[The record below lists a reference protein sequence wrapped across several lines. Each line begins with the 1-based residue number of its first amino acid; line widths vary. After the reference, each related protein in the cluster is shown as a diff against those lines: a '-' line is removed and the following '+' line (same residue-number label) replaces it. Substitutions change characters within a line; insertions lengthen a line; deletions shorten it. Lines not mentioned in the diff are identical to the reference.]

1 MAASSQHVE
10 TSETETDPPEMD
22 KIGPPETTTDP
33 DTSRDPEAS
42 RDSDTNR
49 DPEDSEPAAQDPDPD
64 DSDSDSDPP
73 PGPRVRD
80 TPQDIRLE
88 AIANTVALH
97 PSRDILVCGDVDGD
111 VYAYSYSCT
120 EGETR
125 ELWSSGHHL
134 KSCRQVRFSAD
145 GRKLFSVS
153 RDKAVHMLD
162 AERGQL
168 VTRIRGAHGAPINCL
183 LLVDENIL
191 ATGDDGGTLKVW
203 DMRKGTAI
211 MDLKHHEDYISDI
224 TVDQAKRILL
234 TTSGDGTMGVFNIKR
249 RRFELL
255 SEYQS
260 GDLTSVALMKRG
272 RKVVC
277 GSSEGTIYIFN
288 WNGFGATSD
297 RFALKAE
304 SVECI
309 VPVSDSIMCTA
320 AMDGYIRAVNLLPN
334 RVIGCIGQ
342 HIGEPIEELAKS
354 WDSRLLVSTAHDQL
368 IKFWDISSLPNTTVN
383 EYRKR
388 KKKDGRMKSLTKKA
402 LGDNDFFSGLVE
414 ETEKKEDE
422 VEDED
427 EEEDSDSDSD

>member
-1 MAASSQHVE
+1 MAAPLEHVE
-10 TSETETDPPEMD
+10 SVSTGPDPPELHKSGD
-22 KIGPPETTTDP
+22 PDLETQDTDP
-33 DTSRDPEAS
+33 D
-42 RDSDTNR
+42 
-49 DPEDSEPAAQDPDPD
+49 EDEDEDGGEP
-64 DSDSDSDPP
+64 S
-73 PGPRVRD
+73 GPKIRD
-80 TPQDIRLE
+80 TPEDIRLA

-97 PSRDILVCGDVDGD
+97 PTRDLLVCGDVDGD
-111 VYAYSYSCT
+111 LYAFSYSCT
-120 EGETR
+120 EGENQ
-125 ELWSSGHHL
+125 EVWSSGHHL

-145 GRKLFSVS
+145 GLKLCSVS
-153 RDKAVHMLD
+153 RDKAIHLLD
-162 AERGQL
+162 VERGQL
-168 VTRIRGAHGAPINCL
+168 VTRIRGAHGTPINSL

-211 MDLKHHEDYISDI
+211 MDLKQHEDYISDI
-224 TVDQAKRILL
+224 TVDQSKRILL
-234 TTSGDGTMGVFNIKR
+234 TASGDGTMGVFNIKR

-297 RFALKAE
+297 RFAVKAE
-304 SVECI
+304 SVDCI
-309 VPVSDSIMCTA
+309 LPVTDNIMCIA
-320 AMDGYIRAVNLLPN
+320 SMDGYIRAVNLLPN

-342 HIGEPIEELAKS
+342 HVGEPVEELAKS
-354 WDSRLLVSTAHDQL
+354 RDSRFLVSCAHDQL
-368 IKFWDISSLPNTTVN
+368 IKFWDISSLPSTTVK

-414 ETEKKEDE
+414 EPEKKEE
-422 VEDED
+422 KD
-427 EEEDSDSDSD
+427 EEEEEEDDSDSGSD

>member
-1 MAASSQHVE
+1 MAAPAEHVE
-10 TSETETDPPEMD
+10 TGSTETETDKTEAAR
-22 KIGPPETTTDP
+22 ETE
-33 DTSRDPEAS
+33 SS
-42 RDSDTNR
+42 
-49 DPEDSEPAAQDPDPD
+49 DSEPASQDPDPG
-64 DSDSDSDPP
+64 SDEDEDGGEPP
-73 PGPRVRD
+73 VPKIRD
-80 TPQDIRLE
+80 TPEDIRLE

-97 PSRDILVCGDVDGD
+97 PSRDMLVCGDVDGD

-120 EGETR
+120 EGENR
-125 ELWSSGHHL
+125 ELWSSGHHM

-145 GRKLFSVS
+145 GLKLYSVS
-153 RDKAVHMLD
+153 RDKAVHLMD
-162 AERGQL
+162 VERGQL
-168 VTRIRGAHGAPINCL
+168 VSRIRGAHGSPINSL

-203 DMRKGTAI
+203 DMRQGMAI

-224 TVDQAKRILL
+224 AVDQAKRILL
-234 TTSGDGTMGVFNIKR
+234 TASGDGTMGVFNIKR

-260 GDLTSVALMKRG
+260 GDLTSVVLMKRG
-272 RKVVC
+272 KKVAC

-304 SVECI
+304 SVDCI
-309 VPVSDSIMCTA
+309 VPITDNIMCTA
-320 AMDGYIRAVNLLPN
+320 SMDGYIRAINLLPN

-354 WDSRLLVSTAHDQL
+354 QDSRFLVSSGHDQL
-368 IKFWDISSLPNTTVN
+368 IKFWDISSLPNTTVK

-402 LGDNDFFSGLVE
+402 HGDNDFFSGLVE
-414 ETEKKEDE
+414 ETEKKE
-422 VEDED
+422 
-427 EEEDSDSDSD
+427 EEEEDDSDSDSGSD

>member
-1 MAASSQHVE
+1 MAAATEHVDAVS
-10 TSETETDPPEMD
+10 TALSEAPTGDGTAAVEPA
-22 KIGPPETTTDP
+22 GDP
-33 DTSRDPEAS
+33 DAS
-42 RDSDTNR
+42 DSDQ
-49 DPEDSEPAAQDPDPD
+49 AAQDPDPD
-64 DSDSDSDPP
+64 RDEDEDEDDDEPS
-73 PGPRVRD
+73 GPKIRE
-80 TPQDIRLE
+80 TPEDIRLE
-88 AIANTVALH
+88 AIANTVAAH

-111 VYAYSYSCT
+111 VYAFSYSCT
-120 EGETR
+120 EGENR
-125 ELWSSGHHL
+125 ELWSSGHHM

-145 GRKLFSVS
+145 GLKLFSVS
-153 RDKAVHMLD
+153 RDKCIHQLD

-168 VTRIRGAHGAPINCL
+168 VTRIRGAHGAPINSL

-203 DMRKGTAI
+203 DMRKGTSF
-211 MDLKHHEDYISDI
+211 MDLKHHDDYISDI
-224 TVDQAKRILL
+224 AVDQAKRILL

-272 RKVVC
+272 RKVAC

-309 VPVSDSIMCTA
+309 VPVTDSIMCTA
-320 AMDGYIRAVNLLPN
+320 SMDGYIRAVNLLPN

-342 HIGEPIEELAKS
+342 HVGEPIEELAKS
-354 WDSRLLVSTAHDQL
+354 WDSRFLLSSAHDQL
-368 IKFWDISSLPNTTVN
+368 IKFWDISALPSATVD

-402 LGDNDFFSGLVE
+402 HGDNDFFAGLVE
-414 ETEKKEDE
+414 ETEEKQEEEEDE
-422 VEDED
+422 EE
-427 EEEDSDSDSD
+427 EEEDSDSGSD

>member
-1 MAASSQHVE
+1 MAASTEHVE
-10 TSETETDPPEMD
+10 PEITATEMD
-22 KIGPPETTTDP
+22 KAEVPETPTDP
-33 DTSRDPEAS
+33 EPS
-42 RDSDTNR
+42 
-49 DPEDSEPAAQDPDPD
+49 DSEPPGPDPDPD
-64 DSDSDSDPP
+64 ENGDEP
-73 PGPRVRD
+73 PGPKIRD
-80 TPQDIRLE
+80 TPEDIRLE

-97 PSRDILVCGDVDGD
+97 PNRDLLVCGDVDGD
-111 VYAYSYSCT
+111 VYAFSYSCT

-125 ELWSSGHHL
+125 EVWSSGHHL

-145 GRKLFSVS
+145 GLKLCSVS
-153 RDKAVHMLD
+153 RDKAVHLLD
-162 AERGQL
+162 VERGQL
-168 VTRIRGAHGAPINCL
+168 VTRIRGAHSAPINSL
-183 LLVDENIL
+183 LLVDENLL

-224 TVDQAKRILL
+224 TVDQNKKILL
-234 TTSGDGTMGVFNIKR
+234 TASGDGTMGVFNIKR

-297 RFALKAE
+297 RFAVKAE
-304 SVECI
+304 SVDCI
-309 VPVSDSIMCTA
+309 LPITDNIMCTA
-320 AMDGYIRAVNLLPN
+320 SMDGYIRAINLLPN

-342 HIGEPIEELAKS
+342 HVGEPIEELAKS
-354 WDSRLLVSTAHDQL
+354 RDSRFLVSCAHDQL

-402 LGDNDFFSGLVE
+402 HGDNDFFSGLVE
-414 ETEKKEDE
+414 ETEKKEE
-422 VEDED
+422 EEEEE
-427 EEEDSDSDSD
+427 EEEDSDSDSGSD

>member
-1 MAASSQHVE
+1 GQF
-10 TSETETDPPEMD
+10 D
-22 KIGPPETTTDP
+22 GQ
-33 DTSRDPEAS
+33 
-42 RDSDTNR
+42 DSDLTQSR
-49 DPEDSEPAAQDPDPD
+49 E
-64 DSDSDSDPP
+64 P
-73 PGPRVRD
+73 PGPKIRE
-80 TPQDIRLE
+80 TPGDIRLE
-88 AIANTVALH
+88 ASANTVALH

-111 VYAYSYSCT
+111 VYAFSYSCT
-120 EGETR
+120 EGDNR

-145 GRKLFSVS
+145 GLKLFSVS
-153 RDKAVHMLD
+153 RDKAIHLLD
-162 AERGQL
+162 VERGQL
-168 VTRIRGAHGAPINCL
+168 VTRIRGAHESPINSL

-203 DMRKGTAI
+203 DMRRGEAI

-297 RFALKAE
+297 RFAIKAE
-304 SVECI
+304 SVDCI
-309 VPVSDSIMCTA
+309 VPITDNIMCTA
-320 AMDGYIRAVNLLPN
+320 SMDGYIRAINLLPN

-342 HIGEPIEELAKS
+342 HVSEPIEELAKS
-354 WDSRLLVSTAHDQL
+354 WDSRFLVSCAHDQL
-368 IKFWDISSLPNTTVN
+368 IKFWDISSLYSMTVN

-414 ETEKKEDE
+414 ETEKKEE
-422 VEDED
+422 KEE
-427 EEEDSDSDSD
+427 EEEDDSDSGSD

>member
-1 MAASSQHVE
+1 MAAPAEHVE
-10 TSETETDPPEMD
+10 TSDPPEMD
-22 KIGPPETTTDP
+22 PEPEAPET
-33 DTSRDPEAS
+33 SDPET
-42 RDSDTNR
+42 SDR
-49 DPEDSEPAAQDPDPD
+49 EQKEEEEEKEKEEDDDEDDEEGPQEPII
-64 DSDSDSDPP
+64 
-73 PGPRVRD
+73 RD
-80 TPQDIRLE
+80 TPADIKLE

-97 PSRDILVCGDVDGD
+97 PTRDLLVCGDVDGD
-111 VYAYSYSCT
+111 LYAYAYSCT

-145 GRKLFSVS
+145 GLQLYSVS
-153 RDKAVHMLD
+153 RDKAVHLLD
-162 AERGQL
+162 VERGQL
-168 VTRIRGAHGAPINCL
+168 VTRIRGAHGAPINSL

-211 MDLKHHEDYISDI
+211 MDLKQHEDYISGI
-224 TVDQAKRILL
+224 AVDAAKRILL

-255 SEYQS
+255 SENQT

-272 RKVVC
+272 KKVIC

-297 RFALKAE
+297 RFTIKAE

-309 VPVSDSIMCTA
+309 VPITDNIMCTA
-320 AMDGYIRAVNLLPN
+320 SMDGYIRAVNLFPN

-342 HIGEPIEELAKS
+342 HVGEPVEEINKS
-354 WDSRLLVSTAHDQL
+354 WDSRFLVSSAHDQL
-368 IKFWDISSLPNTTVN
+368 IKFWDISDLKNTKVT

-402 LGDNDFFSGLVE
+402 HGENDFFAGLME
-414 ETEKKEDE
+414 EPEKKEE
-422 VEDED
+422 GEEEGEEE
-427 EEEDSDSDSD
+427 EEEDSDSGSD

>member
-1 MAASSQHVE
+1 MAASLEHVE
-10 TSETETDPPEMD
+10 SVTETPEKD
-22 KIGPPETTTDP
+22 KKEAPETTG
-33 DTSRDPEAS
+33 DPETS
-42 RDSDTNR
+42 
-49 DPEDSEPAAQDPDPD
+49 DSEPSGSEPDPVTND
-64 DSDSDSDPP
+64 DEDEDEDGGEP
-73 PGPRVRD
+73 PGPRIRD
-80 TPQDIRLE
+80 TPVDLRLE

-97 PSRDILVCGDVDGD
+97 PSRDVLACGDVDGD
-111 VYAYSYSCT
+111 VYAFSYSCT
-120 EGETR
+120 EGENR

-134 KSCRQVRFSAD
+134 KSCRQVRFTAD
-145 GRKLFSVS
+145 GEKLYSVS
-153 RDKAVHMLD
+153 RDKAVHQLD
-162 AERGQL
+162 VERGKL
-168 VTRIRGAHGAPINCL
+168 VTRIRGAHGAPINSL

-224 TVDQAKRILL
+224 AVDQAKRILL
-234 TTSGDGTMGVFNIKR
+234 TASGDGTMGVFNIKR

-272 RKVVC
+272 KKVVC

-304 SVECI
+304 SI
-309 VPVSDSIMCTA
+309 DQILPITDNIMCTA
-320 AMDGYIRAVNLLPN
+320 STDGYIRAVNLLPN

-342 HIGEPIEELAKS
+342 HVGEPIEELAKS
-354 WDSRLLVSTAHDQL
+354 WDSRFLVSCAHDQL
-368 IKFWDISSLPNTTVN
+368 IKFWDISSLPNATVN

-402 LGDNDFFSGLVE
+402 HGDNDFFSGLVE
-414 ETEKKEDE
+414 ETEKKEE
-422 VEDED
+422 K
-427 EEEDSDSDSD
+427 EEEEEEEDDSDSDSD